1 TDRVRDAFVGD
12 SPEHAFMHGPT
23 FMGNP
28 LACRVA
34 LESLAVFEEEDY
46 LGRIATLNRVL
57 HEELV
62 MDEALAAHPAV
73 ADVRVLGAT
82 AVIEAHDASTLAGVG
97 DWARAQG
104 VWLRP
109 IGRWLYTMPAYVTSE
124 ADMRRITDVMKG
136 WFHRTGPLG

>member
-1 TDRVRDAFVGD
+1 
-12 SPEHAFMHGPT
+12 MHGPT

-46 LGRIATLNRVL
+46 PGKIHGLNRVL
-57 HEELV
+57 RETLLD
-62 MDEALAAHPAV
+62 DEALAAHPAV

-82 AVIEAHDASTLAGVG
+82 AVIETHDAAVLAGVG
-97 DWARAQG
+97 DWAREQG

-109 IGRWLYTMPAYVTSE
+109 IGRWLYTMPAYITAE
-124 ADMRRITDVMKG
+124 RDMRHITTVMKG
-136 WFHRTGPLG
+136 WFLAR